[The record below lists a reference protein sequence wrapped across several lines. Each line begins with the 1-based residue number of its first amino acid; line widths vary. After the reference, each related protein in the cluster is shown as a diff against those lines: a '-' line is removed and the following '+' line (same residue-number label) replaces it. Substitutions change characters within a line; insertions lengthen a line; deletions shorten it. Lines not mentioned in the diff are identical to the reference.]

1 MKVYLVYKEHEY
13 ESIEISKVYSTLEK
27 AQAYV
32 DKLNEYYKDD
42 LLFQN
47 KSLYFGIEELEVE

>member
-13 ESIEISKVYSTLEK
+13 ESIEIIKVYSTLEK

-47 KSLYFGIEELEVE
+47 KSLYFEIEELDVE